1 MPGKKG
7 ISIRTSLFLASL
19 NFIVD
24 SEIVTEV
31 RFLDSFYQR
40 RDKIGVNLLSENRPL
55 VMSKKPTTWARF
67 GVARESR
74 ADIILPG
81 VTLLFYLR
89 LPDGSIGILRHLRAT
104 IS

>member
-7 ISIRTSLFLASL
+7 ISIRTSLFLARL
-19 NFIVD
+19 NFNVD
-24 SEIVTEV
+24 SKIVKEV
-31 RFLDSFYQR
+31 GFLDLFYQLR
-40 RDKIGVNLLSENRPL
+40 GKIGVSLLSENRPL

-67 GVARESR
+67 VVARESS

-89 LPDGSIGILRHLRAT
+89 LPDGSIGILHYLRPT